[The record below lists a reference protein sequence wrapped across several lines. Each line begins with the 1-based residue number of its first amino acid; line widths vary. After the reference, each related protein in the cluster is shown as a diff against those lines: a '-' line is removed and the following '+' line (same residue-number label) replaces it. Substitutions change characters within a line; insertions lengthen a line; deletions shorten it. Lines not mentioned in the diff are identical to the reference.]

1 MKFFIFFHIGLILP
15 NRKRT
20 ETEQTQR
27 NNQTMSSPMTKT
39 TLEKYQ
45 SNLTAGQNILH
56 TFTDTSLCPQVIRY
70 ALLVAQMQSGKTF
83 TYMFVFMEMFRQ
95 EIIDQVVIFSGNAEV
110 ALKKQTQDCLEN
122 EEFEQFYKEHLVQNI
137 GMDARGLNWLWKGL
151 KDDVKEKLKVIW
163 GTEGAKY
170 YVPKRR
176 TLFIWDE
183 SHFAQDK
190 KMCPDKFL
198 ETMGILPNGDFR
210 RLNDSDNYVLSVSA
224 TPFSEMCDIQQQK
237 QCKMVVPFVPSET
250 YWSVQ
255 KMCESGAIVGYTN
268 LKEEA
273 RIQMMD
279 LERFEGQNK
288 IGIIRIPKS
297 SKKEPTKEQTENWE
311 GYFTKLA
318 AQLGY
323 DLLLYY
329 QETEDPRRITNK
341 QFLDLLDEA
350 NLTKN
355 TLILVK
361 EHCRMGQVL
370 KKKNISF
377 VMETSNNSSTD
388 VVLQGLLGR
397 MCGYDGSPLIRVCLK
412 ESFFDRE
419 VIAHD
424 EKTGAPIY
432 GTNELEKY
440 IEFTNQLK
448 RLPCGELPSVI
459 PKRCRNLIQEK
470 TKLIRRRLE
479 GDIVIIEEPHTA
491 GGGAGGGAGYG
502 GDTTEYMYELTP
514 IIPIKL
520 PDTERN
526 VFAANS
532 GHGLGP
538 NQIQAIQDLFDQA
551 TNHNDPKITL
561 LVKQQILTNLE
572 KYKSSGNT
580 LGNFESLGINE
591 ISGRKIQESITTQTP
606 MKMGSSNGFKPNV
619 IGIFYAYDKNVEKY
633 SQYGIRPGDVFL
645 WMQYENKD
653 KKREIILPKTTGDEL
668 FCKTTECGEKLESN
682 GTCAE
687 DLDPKTACDVELMK
701 SAILDSVER
710 SITNV
715 AGKIISRKI
724 TSNNAGGL
732 RWTGI
737 YVSNEVF
744 DALKKGDIYEEVLRR
759 FKVKLVLKQPRGRKP
774 ADETTMTRLCEISW

>member
-1 MKFFIFFHIGLILP
+1 
-15 NRKRT
+15 
-20 ETEQTQR
+20 
-27 NNQTMSSPMTKT
+27 MTKSM
-39 TLEKYQ
+39 LQKYQ
-45 SNLTAGQNILH
+45 SNLTAGQHILH

-83 TYMFVFMEMFRQ
+83 TYMFVFMEMFFLER
-95 EIIDQVVIFSGNAEV
+95 IGNVIIFSGNAEL
-110 ALKKQTQDCLEN
+110 ALKKQTQECLDN
-122 EEFEQFYKEHLVQNI
+122 REFEDFYKQHLFHEHNVDQKLI
-137 GMDARGLNWLWKGL
+137 GRIWNDL
-151 KDDVKEKLKVIW
+151 KKQANDNLQVIW

-170 YVPKRR
+170 YVPKRK

-224 TPFSEMCDIQQQK
+224 TPFSEICDIQKQK

-255 KMCESGAIVGYTN
+255 KMWESGAIVEYNDT
-268 LKEEA
+268 KEEA
-273 RIQMMD
+273 RKQMTDM
-279 LERFEGQNK
+279 ERFEGQKK

-297 SKKEPTKEQTENWE
+297 SKKEPTKKQTENWE

-318 AQLGY
+318 AELGY

-329 QETEDPRRITNK
+329 QEREDPRRITNK

-388 VVLQGLLGR
+388 VELQGLLGR
-397 MCGYDGSPLIRVCLK
+397 MCGYDGNPLIRVCLK
-412 ESFFDRE
+412 NGLFARE
-419 VIAHD
+419 VIAKD
-424 EKTGAPIY
+424 EKTGMPIY

-440 IEFTNQLK
+440 IEFTQQLQ

-459 PKRCRNLIQEK
+459 PKRCRNMIQEN

-479 GDIVIIEEPHTA
+479 DDIVIIKEPHSWSGA
-491 GGGAGGGAGYG
+491 GGGAGGGSGYG
-502 GDTTEYMYELTP
+502 GDTTTEYMYELTP
-514 IIPIKL
+514 TIPMKL

-551 TNHNDPKITL
+551 TNHNDPTITL
-561 LVKQQILTNLE
+561 LVKQQILINLE

-591 ISGRKIQESITTQTP
+591 ISGRKIQESITTRTP

-653 KKREIILPKTTGDEL
+653 KPRETILPKTTEKEL
-668 FCKTTECGEKLESN
+668 FCRTTECGETLESN
-682 GTCAE
+682 GACGMELAKE
-687 DLDPKTACDVELMK
+687 TACDVNVMK
-701 SAILDSVER
+701 TAIISRIEKKMDGW
-710 SITNV
+710 ID
-715 AGKIISRKI
+715 SRKI
-724 TSNNAGGL
+724 TSNNAGGT

-744 DALKKGDIYEEVLRR
+744 IALQKRGEIYEEVLRR
-759 FKVKLVLKQPRGRKP
+759 FKVKLVLKPRRGRKP

>member
-1 MKFFIFFHIGLILP
+1 
-15 NRKRT
+15 
-20 ETEQTQR
+20 
-27 NNQTMSSPMTKT
+27 MSSKITQSM
-39 TLEKYQ
+39 LEKYE
-45 SNLTAGQNILH
+45 SNLTAGQNILYS
-56 TFTDTSLCPQVIRY
+56 FTDTSSQLQVIRY

-122 EEFEQFYKEHLVQNI
+122 EEFEQFYKEHLVRNI
-137 GMDARGLNWLWKGL
+137 GMDARGLNWYWKGI
-151 KDDVKEKLKVIW
+151 KDDVKGKLKVIW

-210 RLNDSDNYVLSVSA
+210 PLTESDNYVISVSA
-224 TPFSEMCDIQQQK
+224 TPFSEMCDIQQQS
-237 QCKMVVPFVPSET
+237 QAKMVVPFIPSEN

-255 KMCESGAIVGYTN
+255 RMWESGAIVGYTN

-273 RIQMMD
+273 RKQMTD
-279 LERFEGQNK
+279 LERFGGQK
-288 IGIIRIPKS
+288 KVAIIRIPKL
-297 SKKEPTKEQTENWE
+297 SKKEPTKDQPENWE

-329 QETEDPRRITNK
+329 QESEDPRRISNTR
-341 QFLDLLDEA
+341 FLELLDED
-350 NLTKN
+350 NLTRN

-397 MCGYDGSPLIRVCLK
+397 MCGYDGNPLIRVCLK
-412 ESFFDRE
+412 NSFFDRE

-440 IEFTNQLK
+440 IECTNQLQ

-479 GDIVIIEEPHTA
+479 GDIEIIEETHPGGGASA
-491 GGGAGGGAGYG
+491 GGGAGH

-551 TNHNDPKITL
+551 TNHNVPNVTQ
-561 LVKQQILTNLE
+561 LVKQQIQTNLE
-572 KYKSSGNT
+572 KNKSCGNKGT
-580 LGNFESLGINE
+580 FESLGITE
-591 ISGRKIQESITTQTP
+591 ISGRKIQESITTRTP

-619 IGIFYAYDKNVEKY
+619 IGIFYAYDKNVEQY

-653 KKREIILPKTTGDEL
+653 KKREIILPKTTRDEL
-668 FCKTTECGEKLESN
+668 FCRTTECGEKLESN
-682 GTCAE
+682 GACAE
-687 DLDPKTACDVELMK
+687 DLDPNTATDVELMK
-701 SAILDSVER
+701 SAVISTVER
-710 SITNV
+710 SLE
-715 AGKIISRKI
+715 KIPGLISSRKI
-724 TSNNAGGL
+724 TSNKAGGM

-744 DALKKGDIYEEVLRR
+744 IALQKKGEIYEEVLRR
-759 FKVKLVLKQPRGRKP
+759 FKVKLDLKQPRGRKP
-774 ADETTMTRLCEISW
+774 ADETMIRLCEISW